1 MNVNKRNN
9 YQLTGSIHTLSLIS
23 LPVTD
28 IDESISPCFDTLSSR
43 ENLSYSKI
51 NAKVTYSPMMSLKQ
65 LLTRF
70 WAVLA

>member
-28 IDESISPCFDTLSSR
+28 IDESMQWLNDTKEFPLD
-43 ENLSYSKI
+43 YSKC
-51 NAKVTYSPMMSLKQ
+51 
-65 LLTRF
+65 
-70 WAVLA
+70 